1 MLNRSD
7 ASELRRQ
14 QLSSLMDGE
23 LPGDDADGACA
34 LWRQDGQA
42 RADWH
47 AWHLIGDVLRS
58 DELAARPA
66 RDAAF
71 LAALRERLADEPV
84 PLAPQPFPAVEALR
98 QPLVANGT
106 LAPGLVPA
114 AQPRRSRARG
124 WLMAPAAMAAGFLAV
139 VGVTLVTRQ
148 NAPASDAATL
158 AKADAA
164 DVAGAAASAVLVRNP
179 QLDRYLSAHRAL
191 ASGAMAGAAG
201 EQRMHIVFEGR

>member
-7 ASELRRQ
+7 VSEPRRQ

-23 LPGDDADGACA
+23 LPGDEAGSACA
-34 LWRQDGQA
+34 LWRQDPQA

-71 LAALRERLADEPV
+71 LTALRARLADEPV
-84 PLAPQPFPAVEALR
+84 PLAPQALPAAEAT
-98 QPLVANGT
+98 QPPLQANGT
-106 LAPGLVPA
+106 LAPGLVA
-114 AQPRRSRARG
+114 APRPRRSRARG

-148 NAPASDAATL
+148 SAPDPDTATL
-158 AKADAA
+158 AKADA
-164 DVAGAAASAVLVRNP
+164 AGAAASAVLVRNP
-179 QLDRYLSAHRAL
+179 QLDRYLTAHRAL
-191 ASGAMAGAAG
+191 ASGAMAGATG

>member
-1 MLNRSD
+1 
-7 ASELRRQ
+7 
-14 QLSSLMDGE
+14 MDGE
-23 LPGDDADGACA
+23 LPGDEAGSACA
-34 LWRQDGQA
+34 LWRQDPQA

-71 LAALRERLADEPV
+71 LTALRARLADEPV
-84 PLAPQPFPAVEALR
+84 PLAPQALPAAEAT
-98 QPLVANGT
+98 QPPLQANGT
-106 LAPGLVPA
+106 LAPGLVA
-114 AQPRRSRARG
+114 APRPRRSRARG

-148 NAPASDAATL
+148 SAPDPDTATL
-158 AKADAA
+158 AKADA
-164 DVAGAAASAVLVRNP
+164 AGAAASAVLVRNP
-179 QLDRYLSAHRAL
+179 QLDRYLTAHRAL
-191 ASGAMAGAAG
+191 ASGAMAGATG

>member
-7 ASELRRQ
+7 ASELRRL

-23 LPGDDADGACA
+23 LPGDEADGACA
-34 LWRQDGQA
+34 LWRQDGRA

-71 LAALRERLADEPV
+71 LTALRGRLADEPV
-84 PLAPQPFPAVEALR
+84 PLAPQPLPVVETTR
-98 QPLVANGT
+98 QPLVANG
-106 LAPGLVPA
+106 VPA
-114 AQPRRSRARG
+114 QSLVAAAPARRLRGRG

-148 NAPASDAATL
+148 NAPAPDAATL
-158 AKADAA
+158 AKAD
-164 DVAGAAASAVLVRNP
+164 VGGAAASAVLVRNA

-191 ASGAMAGAAG
+191 ASGAMAGAGG